1 MARIRPATP
10 ADLEAMLAVYAQ
22 ARVFMARTGNPHQW
36 GDGHP
41 RRALLEED
49 IAQGHSYVMEGEDA
63 AVHAVFFYAPGP
75 DPTYAVIE
83 DGTWRN
89 DKPYG
94 VIHRIAGD
102 GQLKGVLSAAVDFCQ
117 RLCPELRMDTHH
129 DNRVMQAALE
139 RAGFVR
145 CGIIHLENGDP
156 RIAYQ
161 KEGEHVAKPDET

>member
-1 MARIRPATP
+1 MAHIRPATP
-10 ADLEAMLAVYAQ
+10 ADLEDMLAVYAQ
-22 ARVFMARTGNPHQW
+22 ARAFMARTGNPHQW

-41 RRALLEED
+41 RRELLEED
-49 IAQGHSYVMEGEDA
+49 IARGRSYVIEGEDGL
-63 AVHAVFFYAPGP
+63 VHAAFFYAPGP
-75 DPTYAVIE
+75 DPTYAIIE
-83 DGTWRN
+83 EGGWRN

-102 GQLKGVLSAAVDFCQ
+102 GQVKGVLAAAVDFCA
-117 RLCPELRMDTHH
+117 RLCDELRIDTHH

-145 CGIIHLENGDP
+145 CGIIHLENGEP

-161 KEGEHVAKPDET
+161 RTAQGGGGV